1 MVLVKFY
8 KRQRVKEML
17 PLIFHTFHLISFF
30 YYYSSILN
38 DYLASL
44 YNYAQN
50 YVGLKWTALSDA
62 RFISDFDSSLVCF
75 SVFHLIYFSVS
86 VLFV

>member
-1 MVLVKFY
+1 M
-8 KRQRVKEML
+8 
-17 PLIFHTFHLISFF
+17 FF
-30 YYYSSILN
+30 VRALRFWNALEINYYYYYYYYY
-38 DYLASL
+38 DYFASL

-62 RFISDFDSSLVCF
+62 RFISDFDSSLVYF